1 MVICYCSPR
10 KLIHRQTRD
19 SKPLRQFYNVAE
31 EQSIN
36 NDSEWM
42 EVTKQLSTVSWLPK
56 SLIEIKLKLME
67 KVLSSQ
73 GGVVALKQRESQ
85 LLDTNHLSNR
95 QEYLWDEIVVE
106 GSKRFPVTVNSQER
120 INWWQKSRKEASFS
134 IQVTSKYCQL
144 SLSGINDSFLF
155 SKGKKVC
162 PF

>member
-42 EVTKQLSTVSWLPK
+42 EATNQLSTVSWLPK

-95 QEYLWDEIVVE
+95 QEYL
-106 GSKRFPVTVNSQER
+106 
-120 INWWQKSRKEASFS
+120 
-134 IQVTSKYCQL
+134 
-144 SLSGINDSFLF
+144 
-155 SKGKKVC
+155 
-162 PF
+162 